1 MFENVR
7 IKERLTKAFVMVA
20 AITAIGAVVGL
31 AAMLV
36 MSNRYSSALVNY
48 GFSQG
53 DIGKA
58 MITFA
63 NTRSATRGIIGFDE
77 QGLLD
82 DAMTEH
88 DEQKAKFENYFATV
102 GDVVTTSEEKALYQ
116 QISDKLQQ
124 YWAAEEPII
133 EQGATT
139 DATQSTAAQ
148 QQMKESLD
156 PIYEDIYADMIELM
170 NTKVTEGDRLSSTLT
185 AVSVIL
191 AIVIVAVSALAMV
204 MANKLGNQVAKGIS
218 GPLEALGERFKTF
231 AQGDLSTPFPEVS
244 TQDEVADMA
253 REAADMADKLNLIIN
268 DAGRI
273 LGLMSQGNYAV
284 QSEHKDGY
292 TLDFEKLIV
301 AMRVLR
307 DQMIETLTSIEDAA
321 NQVSAGSGNLAE
333 ASQSLAEGAT
343 DQAGAVEE
351 LQATITSIT
360 ENIQKTAEQA
370 EESYQQARQ
379 YAGEADQSKNQMQ
392 SMIDTM
398 SRINESSNKIG
409 NIITDIENIASQTN
423 LLSLNASIEAA
434 RAGEAGRGFAVVA
447 SEIGTLASNS
457 TASVEHISKLIH
469 EVNELVADAVRQA
482 GDSADNINESSGL
495 IHTAIDT
502 FDRIYDNIQQT
513 SALIDQM
520 VDKINQVDEV
530 ATNVAAISEE
540 QAASSDEILATSE
553 SMLTQAKGIAENSEN
568 VAKESRSLTESSIQ
582 LADQVKL
589 FRI

>member
-204 MANKLGNQVAKGIS
+204 MANKLGIRWQRESPNRLRHLAS
-218 GPLEALGERFKTF
+218 GLKCLHREIFLLRSRRF
-231 AQGDLSTPFPEVS
+231 P
-244 TQDEVADMA
+244 
-253 REAADMADKLNLIIN
+253 R
-268 DAGRI
+268 R
-273 LGLMSQGNYAV
+273 
-284 QSEHKDGY
+284 
-292 TLDFEKLIV
+292 
-301 AMRVLR
+301 MR
-307 DQMIETLTSIEDAA
+307 
-321 NQVSAGSGNLAE
+321 
-333 ASQSLAEGAT
+333 
-343 DQAGAVEE
+343 
-351 LQATITSIT
+351 
-360 ENIQKTAEQA
+360 
-370 EESYQQARQ
+370 
-379 YAGEADQSKNQMQ
+379 
-392 SMIDTM
+392 
-398 SRINESSNKIG
+398 
-409 NIITDIENIASQTN
+409 SQTW
-423 LLSLNASIEAA
+423 
-434 RAGEAGRGFAVVA
+434 RVRRQ
-447 SEIGTLASNS
+447 TWQ
-457 TASVEHISKLIH
+457 IS
-469 EVNELVADAVRQA
+469 
-482 GDSADNINESSGL
+482 
-495 IHTAIDT
+495 
-502 FDRIYDNIQQT
+502 
-513 SALIDQM
+513 
-520 VDKINQVDEV
+520 
-530 ATNVAAISEE
+530 
-540 QAASSDEILATSE
+540 
-553 SMLTQAKGIAENSEN
+553 
-568 VAKESRSLTESSIQ
+568 
-582 LADQVKL
+582 
-589 FRI
+589 

>member
-1 MFENVR
+1 
-7 IKERLTKAFVMVA
+7 MVA

-139 DATQSTAAQ
+139 DATQ

-218 GPLEALGERFKTF
+218 EPLEALGERFKMF

-370 EESYQQARQ
+370 EESYQQAKQ

-447 SEIGTLASNS
+447 EQIRQLAEQSTQSAVDTRELIEASLKEIEEGNQAVERVSTSLEEVIDGIKQIAETSKRLSDNSKDQAEAMKQAEEGVNQISEVVQSNS
-457 TASVEHISKLIH
+457 ATA
-469 EVNELVADAVRQA
+469 Q
-482 GDSADNINESSGL
+482 ESS
-495 IHTAIDT
+495 
-502 FDRIYDNIQQT
+502 
-513 SALIDQM
+513 
-520 VDKINQVDEV
+520 
-530 ATNVAAISEE
+530 
-540 QAASSDEILATSE
+540 ATSE
-553 SMLTQAKGIAENSEN
+553 ELSAQAIALDELIGKFVLKN
-568 VAKESRSLTESSIQ
+568 
-582 LADQVKL
+582 
-589 FRI
+589 

>member
-218 GPLEALGERFKTF
+218 EPLEALGERFKMF

-360 ENIQKTAEQA
+360 ENIQKTA
-370 EESYQQARQ
+370 
-379 YAGEADQSKNQMQ
+379 DQSKNQMQ

-447 SEIGTLASNS
+447 EQIRQLAEQSTQSAVDTRELIEASLKEIEEGNQAVERVSTSLEEVIDGIKQIAETSKRLSDNSKDQAEAMKQAEEGVNQISEVVQSNS
-457 TASVEHISKLIH
+457 ATA
-469 EVNELVADAVRQA
+469 Q
-482 GDSADNINESSGL
+482 ESS
-495 IHTAIDT
+495 
-502 FDRIYDNIQQT
+502 
-513 SALIDQM
+513 
-520 VDKINQVDEV
+520 
-530 ATNVAAISEE
+530 
-540 QAASSDEILATSE
+540 ATSE
-553 SMLTQAKGIAENSEN
+553 ELSAQAIALDELIGKFVLKN
-568 VAKESRSLTESSIQ
+568 
-582 LADQVKL
+582 
-589 FRI
+589 

>member
-77 QGLLD
+77 QGLVD

-360 ENIQKTAEQA
+360 ENIQKTADQA
-370 EESYQQARQ
+370 EESYQQAKQ

-447 SEIGTLASNS
+447 EQIRQLAEQSTQSAVDTRELIEASLKEIEEGNQAVERVS
-457 TASVEHISKLIH
+457 TSLE
-469 EVNELVADAVRQA
+469 EV
-482 GDSADNINESSGL
+482 
-495 IHTAIDT
+495 IDG
-502 FDRIYDNIQQT
+502 IKQ
-513 SALIDQM
+513 
-520 VDKINQVDEV
+520 
-530 ATNVAAISEE
+530 
-540 QAASSDEILATSE
+540 
-553 SMLTQAKGIAENSEN
+553 IAENSKDQAEAMKQAEEGVN
-568 VAKESRSLTESSIQ
+568 QISEVVQSNSATAQESSATSEELSAQAIA
-582 LADQVKL
+582 LDELIGKFVLKN
-589 FRI
+589 

>member
-77 QGLLD
+77 QGLVD

-333 ASQSLAEGAT
+333 ASQSL
-343 DQAGAVEE
+343 EE

-370 EESYQQARQ
+370 EESYQQAKQ

-447 SEIGTLASNS
+447 EQIRQLAEQSTQSAVDTRELIEASLKEIEEGNQAVERVSTSLEEVIDGIKQIAETSKRLSDNSKDQAEAMKQAEEGVNQISEVVQSNS
-457 TASVEHISKLIH
+457 ATA
-469 EVNELVADAVRQA
+469 Q
-482 GDSADNINESSGL
+482 ESS
-495 IHTAIDT
+495 
-502 FDRIYDNIQQT
+502 
-513 SALIDQM
+513 
-520 VDKINQVDEV
+520 
-530 ATNVAAISEE
+530 
-540 QAASSDEILATSE
+540 ATSE
-553 SMLTQAKGIAENSEN
+553 ELSAQAIALDELIGKFVLKN
-568 VAKESRSLTESSIQ
+568 
-582 LADQVKL
+582 
-589 FRI
+589 

>member
-218 GPLEALGERFKTF
+218 EPLEALGERFKMF

-284 QSEHKDGY
+284 QSA
-292 TLDFEKLIV
+292 LDFEKLIV

-370 EESYQQARQ
+370 EESYQQAKQ

-447 SEIGTLASNS
+447 EQIRQLAEQSTQSAVDTRELIEASLKEIEEGNQAVERVSTSLEEVIDGIKQIAETSKRLSDNSKDQAEAMKQAEEGVNQISEVVQSNS
-457 TASVEHISKLIH
+457 ATA
-469 EVNELVADAVRQA
+469 Q
-482 GDSADNINESSGL
+482 ESS
-495 IHTAIDT
+495 
-502 FDRIYDNIQQT
+502 
-513 SALIDQM
+513 
-520 VDKINQVDEV
+520 
-530 ATNVAAISEE
+530 
-540 QAASSDEILATSE
+540 ATSE
-553 SMLTQAKGIAENSEN
+553 ELSAQAIALDELIGKFVLKN
-568 VAKESRSLTESSIQ
+568 
-582 LADQVKL
+582 
-589 FRI
+589 

>member
-1 MFENVR
+1 MFENLR

-31 AAMLV
+31 AAMLI

-53 DIGKA
+53 DIGKT

-63 NTRSATRGIIGFDE
+63 NTRSATRAIIGFDE
-77 QGLLD
+77 QDLVD

-88 DEQKAKFENYFATV
+88 DEQKAKFENYFTAL
-102 GDVVTTSEEKALYQ
+102 GDVITTSEEKELYQ
-116 QISDKLQQ
+116 TISDELQQ

-148 QQMKESLD
+148 EQMKESLD
-156 PIYEDIYADMIELM
+156 PIYEDIYAEMVQLM
-170 NTKVTEGDRLSSTLT
+170 DAKVTEGDSLSNTLS

-191 AIVIVAVSALAMV
+191 AIVIVAVLVASMV
-204 MANKLGNQVAKGIS
+204 ISTKLGNQVAKGIS
-218 GPLEALGERFKTF
+218 TPLTALGERFKTF
-231 AQGDLSTPFPEVS
+231 AQGDLSAPFPEVS

-253 REAADMADKLNLIIN
+253 REASAMAERLNTIIN

-273 LGLMSQGNYAV
+273 LGMMSQGNYAV
-284 QSEHKDGY
+284 QSEHRDGY

-301 AMRVLR
+301 SMRVLR

-370 EESYQQARQ
+370 EESYQQAKQ

-447 SEIGTLASNS
+447 EQIRQLAEQSTQSAVDTRELIEASLKEIEEGNQAVERVSTSLEEVIDGIKQIAETSKRLSDNSKDQAEAMKQAEEGVNQISEVVQSNS
-457 TASVEHISKLIH
+457 ATA
-469 EVNELVADAVRQA
+469 Q
-482 GDSADNINESSGL
+482 ESS
-495 IHTAIDT
+495 
-502 FDRIYDNIQQT
+502 
-513 SALIDQM
+513 
-520 VDKINQVDEV
+520 
-530 ATNVAAISEE
+530 
-540 QAASSDEILATSE
+540 ATSE
-553 SMLTQAKGIAENSEN
+553 ELSAQAIALDELIGKFVLKN
-568 VAKESRSLTESSIQ
+568 
-582 LADQVKL
+582 
-589 FRI
+589 

>member
-77 QGLLD
+77 QGLVD

-204 MANKLGNQVAKGIS
+204 MANKLGNQRESPDRLRHLAS
-218 GPLEALGERFKTF
+218 GLKRLHREIFLLRSRRF
-231 AQGDLSTPFPEVS
+231 P
-244 TQDEVADMA
+244 
-253 REAADMADKLNLIIN
+253 R
-268 DAGRI
+268 R
-273 LGLMSQGNYAV
+273 
-284 QSEHKDGY
+284 
-292 TLDFEKLIV
+292 
-301 AMRVLR
+301 MR
-307 DQMIETLTSIEDAA
+307 
-321 NQVSAGSGNLAE
+321 
-333 ASQSLAEGAT
+333 
-343 DQAGAVEE
+343 
-351 LQATITSIT
+351 
-360 ENIQKTAEQA
+360 
-370 EESYQQARQ
+370 
-379 YAGEADQSKNQMQ
+379 
-392 SMIDTM
+392 
-398 SRINESSNKIG
+398 
-409 NIITDIENIASQTN
+409 SQTW
-423 LLSLNASIEAA
+423 
-434 RAGEAGRGFAVVA
+434 RVRRQ
-447 SEIGTLASNS
+447 TWQ
-457 TASVEHISKLIH
+457 IS
-469 EVNELVADAVRQA
+469 
-482 GDSADNINESSGL
+482 
-495 IHTAIDT
+495 
-502 FDRIYDNIQQT
+502 
-513 SALIDQM
+513 
-520 VDKINQVDEV
+520 
-530 ATNVAAISEE
+530 
-540 QAASSDEILATSE
+540 
-553 SMLTQAKGIAENSEN
+553 
-568 VAKESRSLTESSIQ
+568 
-582 LADQVKL
+582 
-589 FRI
+589 

>member
-218 GPLEALGERFKTF
+218 EPLEALGERFKMF

-244 TQDEVADMA
+244 TQDEV
-253 REAADMADKLNLIIN
+253 ADMADKLNLIIN

-447 SEIGTLASNS
+447 EQIRQLAEQSTQSAVDTRELIEASLKEIEEGNQAVERVSTSLEEVIDGIKQIAETSKRLSDNSKDQAEAMKQAEEGVNQISEVVQSNS
-457 TASVEHISKLIH
+457 ATA
-469 EVNELVADAVRQA
+469 Q
-482 GDSADNINESSGL
+482 ESS
-495 IHTAIDT
+495 
-502 FDRIYDNIQQT
+502 
-513 SALIDQM
+513 
-520 VDKINQVDEV
+520 
-530 ATNVAAISEE
+530 
-540 QAASSDEILATSE
+540 ATSE
-553 SMLTQAKGIAENSEN
+553 ELSAQAIALDELIGKFVLKN
-568 VAKESRSLTESSIQ
+568 
-582 LADQVKL
+582 
-589 FRI
+589 

>member
-307 DQMIETLTSIEDAA
+307 DQDDRDADIDRRCGKPGFCRFRQPCRGISESGGGR
-321 NQVSAGSGNLAE
+321 NGSGR
-333 ASQSLAEGAT
+333 SCGRT
-343 DQAGAVEE
+343 AGDHHKHYREYPE
-351 LQATITSIT
+351 D
-360 ENIQKTAEQA
+360 
-370 EESYQQARQ
+370 R
-379 YAGEADQSKNQMQ
+379 G
-392 SMIDTM
+392 
-398 SRINESSNKIG
+398 
-409 NIITDIENIASQTN
+409 
-423 LLSLNASIEAA
+423 
-434 RAGEAGRGFAVVA
+434 AGRGILPAGKAVC
-447 SEIGTLASNS
+447 
-457 TASVEHISKLIH
+457 
-469 EVNELVADAVRQA
+469 R
-482 GDSADNINESSGL
+482 
-495 IHTAIDT
+495 
-502 FDRIYDNIQQT
+502 
-513 SALIDQM
+513 
-520 VDKINQVDEV
+520 
-530 ATNVAAISEE
+530 
-540 QAASSDEILATSE
+540 
-553 SMLTQAKGIAENSEN
+553 
-568 VAKESRSLTESSIQ
+568 
-582 LADQVKL
+582 
-589 FRI
+589 

>member
-139 DATQSTAAQ
+139 DATQ

-218 GPLEALGERFKTF
+218 EPLEALGERFKMF

-370 EESYQQARQ
+370 EESYQQAKQ

-447 SEIGTLASNS
+447 EQIRQLAEQSTQSAVDTRELIEASLKEIEEGNQAVERVSTSLEEVIDGIKQIAETSKRLSDNSKDQAEAMKQAEEGVNQISEVVQSNS
-457 TASVEHISKLIH
+457 ATA
-469 EVNELVADAVRQA
+469 Q
-482 GDSADNINESSGL
+482 ESS
-495 IHTAIDT
+495 
-502 FDRIYDNIQQT
+502 
-513 SALIDQM
+513 
-520 VDKINQVDEV
+520 
-530 ATNVAAISEE
+530 
-540 QAASSDEILATSE
+540 ATSE
-553 SMLTQAKGIAENSEN
+553 ELSAQAIALDELIGKFVLKN
-568 VAKESRSLTESSIQ
+568 
-582 LADQVKL
+582 
-589 FRI
+589 

>member
-447 SEIGTLASNS
+447 EQSTQSAVDTRELIEASLKEIEEGNQAVERVSTSLEEVIDGIKQIAETSKRLSDNSKDQAEAMKQAEEGVNQISEVVQSNS
-457 TASVEHISKLIH
+457 ATA
-469 EVNELVADAVRQA
+469 Q
-482 GDSADNINESSGL
+482 ESS
-495 IHTAIDT
+495 
-502 FDRIYDNIQQT
+502 
-513 SALIDQM
+513 
-520 VDKINQVDEV
+520 
-530 ATNVAAISEE
+530 
-540 QAASSDEILATSE
+540 ATSE
-553 SMLTQAKGIAENSEN
+553 ELSAQAIALDELIGKFVLKN
-568 VAKESRSLTESSIQ
+568 
-582 LADQVKL
+582 
-589 FRI
+589 

>member
-343 DQAGAVEE
+343 DQA
-351 LQATITSIT
+351 
-360 ENIQKTAEQA
+360 

-447 SEIGTLASNS
+447 EQIRQLAEQSTQSAVDTRELIEASLKEIEEGNQAVERVSTSLEEVIDGIKQIAETSKRLSDNSKDQAEAMKQAEEGVNQISEVVQSNS
-457 TASVEHISKLIH
+457 ATA
-469 EVNELVADAVRQA
+469 Q
-482 GDSADNINESSGL
+482 ESS
-495 IHTAIDT
+495 
-502 FDRIYDNIQQT
+502 
-513 SALIDQM
+513 
-520 VDKINQVDEV
+520 
-530 ATNVAAISEE
+530 
-540 QAASSDEILATSE
+540 ATSE
-553 SMLTQAKGIAENSEN
+553 ELSAQAIALDELIGKFVLKN
-568 VAKESRSLTESSIQ
+568 
-582 LADQVKL
+582 
-589 FRI
+589 

>member
-77 QGLLD
+77 QGLVD

-370 EESYQQARQ
+370 EESYQQAKQ

-392 SMIDTM
+392 SMID
-398 SRINESSNKIG
+398 

-447 SEIGTLASNS
+447 EQIRQLAEQSTQSAVDTRELIEASLKEIEEGNQAVERVSTSLEEVIDGIKQIAETSKRLSDNSKDQAEAMKQAEEGVNQISEVVQSNS
-457 TASVEHISKLIH
+457 ATA
-469 EVNELVADAVRQA
+469 Q
-482 GDSADNINESSGL
+482 ESS
-495 IHTAIDT
+495 
-502 FDRIYDNIQQT
+502 
-513 SALIDQM
+513 
-520 VDKINQVDEV
+520 
-530 ATNVAAISEE
+530 
-540 QAASSDEILATSE
+540 ATSE
-553 SMLTQAKGIAENSEN
+553 ELSAQAIALDELIGKFVLKN
-568 VAKESRSLTESSIQ
+568 
-582 LADQVKL
+582 
-589 FRI
+589 